1 MGQYNIKVKILEKKK
16 INFHTFPWRVQ
27 PVLLL
32 TNRIT
37 ALGIVIGLLQN
48 GVVFLQLGLYKHL
61 TIYRSIQR

>member
-1 MGQYNIKVKILEKKK
+1 MGQYNIKANILEKKK

-37 ALGIVIGLLQN
+37 ALGIVIGLFQN
-48 GVVFLQLGLYKHL
+48 GVIFLQLGLYVRL
-61 TIYRSIQR
+61 MIYISI